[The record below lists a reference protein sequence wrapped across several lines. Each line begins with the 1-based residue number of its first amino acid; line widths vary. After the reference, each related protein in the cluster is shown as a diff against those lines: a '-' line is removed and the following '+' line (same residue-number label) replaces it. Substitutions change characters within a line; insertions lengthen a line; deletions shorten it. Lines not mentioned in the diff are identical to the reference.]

1 LVAAERIS
9 AEKAAQDLQGYTN
22 FPRDSWTFEG
32 FATPEAAVKS
42 FMWAKSVGD
51 IDTVLA
57 SGTPELRQE
66 VEAAFFK
73 DKSAEERKA
82 ILLENV
88 KNVTGLEILKQM
100 ALSEDQVIL
109 QAHFGGAP
117 EKSYSILTMI
127 KLAGEWKV
135 SSVEERTG
143 DR

>member
-1 LVAAERIS
+1 M
-9 AEKAAQDLQGYTN
+9 
-22 FPRDSWTFEG
+22 
-32 FATPEAAVKS
+32 KS

-51 IDTVLA
+51 IKTVLA
-57 SGTPELRQE
+57 SGTAELRQE
-66 VEAAFFK
+66 VENAYFK
-73 DKSAEERKA
+73 DKSEEERKA

-88 KNVTGLEILKQM
+88 QSVTGVEILKKM

-117 EKSYSILTMI
+117 DKTYSILTMV
-127 KLAGEWKV
+127 KLDGEWKV